1 MGFSGKLGPTF
12 PALQQFHNRNIISE
26 KLFRTARIGRLD
38 DLSSLETLWISSSL
52 SSSHPNIERRLKS
65 DPFKSMHL
73 WVFQRDQ
80 KCLSHLREMFNLSN
94 IGPDGA
100 K

>member
-1 MGFSGKLGPTF
+1 MGF
-12 PALQQFHNRNIISE
+12 QQFHNRNIISE
-26 KLFRTARIGRLD
+26 KLFRPARIGEDWMIYHHLRFFG
-38 DLSSLETLWISSSL
+38 SPVL

-73 WVFQRDQ
+73 WVFQQDQ
-80 KCLSHLREMFNLSN
+80 KCLSHLREMFNLSD